1 MKGSQRAALVV
12 VLLIISLINVLK
24 WRKRLSSN
32 FILFYFIFKKY
43 IYFKYGNGENER
55 PFEMNSSM
63 RELQTSIE
71 VQPKK
76 KTRPLGLNMVLTL
89 VKVTPI

>member
-1 MKGSQRAALVV
+1 MEKKIV
-12 VLLIISLINVLK
+12 IEFY
-24 WRKRLSSN
+24 
-32 FILFYFIFKKY
+32 FILFLKYIY

-63 RELQTSIE
+63 RELKTSIE

-76 KTRPLGLNMVLTL
+76 KTRPLGLNMFEDKTL
-89 VKVTPI
+89 PKGAHLRERKRQFKCK